1 MKYIISTILSAV
13 ILVASA
19 QAAFAYSAPDYPT
32 CSNPEGIL
40 KVRYDEGDHGIVGED
55 HLFSGSDEVYTLSDT
70 SLLQCFCADNGGG
83 IQTNWWKVSDL
94 SQNDIDSLIK
104 QGWIFVA
111 DGAGWGLDNAPY
123 LAKNNDYS
131 CKDSE
136 NSDDSGEVLSSST
149 EAPGIGGAVLGLAAT
164 GDNKFVI
171 AWLSLGVACISG
183 GLILRRSK

>member
-1 MKYIISTILSAV
+1 MKYIISIFISILTLA
-13 ILVASA
+13 ASA
-19 QAAFAYSAPDYPT
+19 QAVIASTVPGFPT

-40 KVRYDEGDHGIVGED
+40 KVRYDSGEHGIVGEN
-55 HLFSGSDEVYTLSDT
+55 HLFSGSDEVYTLSDI
-70 SLLQCFCADNGGG
+70 SLMQCFCADNGGG
-83 IQTNWWKVSDL
+83 IQTNWWKVSAL
-94 SQNDIDSLIK
+94 SQNEIDSLIK

-131 CKDSE
+131 CKESE
-136 NSDDSGEVLSSST
+136 ESDNSGEVLSSST

-183 GLILRRSK
+183 GLILRKGK